1 MTERLNWHKSSYS
14 GGNAG
19 ACVEVAEWHK
29 SSYSKASGEC
39 VEAAEWYK
47 SSYSGASGGD
57 CVEVA
62 DTPRLVHVRDTQ
74 NRRAGHLSFPAS
86 SWHAFI
92 SSLKSGAF
100 AE

>member
-1 MTERLNWHKSSYS
+1 MSALQSSPMNWHKSSYS
-14 GGNAG
+14 GNGPS
-19 ACVEVAEWHK
+19 CVEV
-29 SSYSKASGEC
+29 
-39 VEAAEWYK
+39 AEWYK
-47 SSYSGASGGD
+47 SSYSGNQGGD

-92 SSLKSGAF
+92 SSLKSGALT
-100 AE
+100 E